1 MIKRLN
7 TGNSDAKPISYSF
20 NLLSRVFFIFIAILL
35 CILPVLWTLL
45 ASFNIIP
52 ESIKFHP
59 VLTYNPT
66 IKPYMEIGITE
77 PQFKTE
83 LLISFALST
92 LTTMLSLAIAY
103 LAAYGIVRSDMKGK
117 NVLVQSFLVLACL
130 PVISYIM
137 PLRKLLF
144 VLHLYETFVGV
155 VLAETAIYAPLAAFI
170 LYNYLKQVSTEL
182 EDSALIE
189 GATTLQILRRIVFPI
204 TAQGVA
210 ATAIIIFVLSW
221 NQVIIPLILAP
232 PKSTVPVAMLDFFI
246 MEREVEW
253 PVAAA
258 ALIVSL
264 SPIVVFVAAAY
275 KVLAVFTIQVDNDFT

>member
-1 MIKRLN
+1 
-7 TGNSDAKPISYSF
+7 
-20 NLLSRVFFIFIAILL
+20 
-35 CILPVLWTLL
+35 
-45 ASFNIIP
+45 
-52 ESIKFHP
+52 
-59 VLTYNPT
+59 
-66 IKPYMEIGITE
+66 
-77 PQFKTE
+77 
-83 LLISFALST
+83 
-92 LTTMLSLAIAY
+92 MLSLAIAY
-103 LAAYGIVRSDMKGK
+103 FAAYGIVRSDIKGK
-117 NVLVQSFLVLACL
+117 NLLVQSFLVLACL

-144 VLHLYETFVGV
+144 VFHLYETFVGV

-232 PKSTVPVAMLDFFI
+232 PKSTVPVAMLDFFM

-264 SPIVVFVAAAY
+264 SPIVIFVAAAY
-275 KVLAVFTIQVDNDFT
+275 RVLAVFTIQVDNEF